1 MPLVH
6 KNKKVKTWTQCD
18 MPMSPRTS
26 WCKDEKAC
34 NQMSTLNILGLQWFR
49 NSNNGHTQLTKMDFW
64 STQKCL

>member
-1 MPLVH
+1 MPF
-6 KNKKVKTWTQCD
+6 TQKYKGENMDVCD
-18 MPMSPRTS
+18 MPLSPRTS